1 MNAYKL
7 NILIHYSYKAVD
19 FQDGNFT
26 ATPVRDALQDLQK
39 DYLIVLTDKSANTR
53 TTYELTVRG
62 RIYVEALLRVPLPVQ
77 AWTMPAPYGD
87 DANA

>member
-19 FQDGNFT
+19 FQDGNST
-26 ATPVRDALQDLQK
+26 AIRDALQDLQK

>member
-7 NILIHYSYKAVD
+7 NILIHYAYKAVD
-19 FQDGNFT
+19 FQDGNST
-26 ATPVRDALQDLQK
+26 LVRDALQDLLK

>member
-1 MNAYKL
+1 MNAFKL
-7 NILIHYSYKAVD
+7 HILIHYYYKTVD
-19 FQDGNFT
+19 FQHGNFT

-39 DYLIVLTDKSANTR
+39 DYLIVLTDKSANAR

-62 RIYVEALLRVPLPVQ
+62 RIYVEALMRVPLPVQ

-87 DANA
+87 EQQ